1 MGLHFDLSYWI
12 ARGLRTRM
20 KPHRLKSVLPNLLET
35 IRTVEWMKQVAR
47 QARAEGRPAG
57 LVPTMG
63 ALHAGHLSLV
73 SAALAECQPVIA
85 SIFVNP
91 SQFGPREDFQK
102 YPRTFEADS
111 AKLEDA
117 GVDYLFAP
125 EAAEIY
131 PPGFRTWVNVEGLS
145 DRLEGRARKGH
156 FRGVTTVVLKLLE
169 IVQPQKA
176 FFGRKDAQQARIIRQ
191 MARDLHLDSEIVVC
205 PIVREADGLAMSSRN
220 TYLNPKER
228 RAATILFRA
237 LDEARTAI
245 SHGERDALRLT
256 AAIRELLRAE
266 PLAEPEYVEL
276 VDAET
281 LEAVTRLRGACLA
294 LLAVRVG
301 AVRLIDNL
309 LIEQHEE
316 DFHSTL

>member
-1 MGLHFDLSYWI
+1 MRHS
-12 ARGLRTRM
+12 T
-20 KPHRLKSVLPNLLET
+20 PLET
-35 IRTVEWMKQVAR
+35 IHTIEWMKQVAR
-47 QARAEGRPAG
+47 QARAEGRSAG
-57 LVPTMG
+57 FVPTMG

-73 SAALAECQPVIA
+73 RAALGECQPVIA

-91 SQFGPREDFQK
+91 SQFGPNEDFQK
-102 YPRTFEADS
+102 YPRAFEAD
-111 AKLEDA
+111 AQKLEDA

-145 DRLEGRARKGH
+145 DRLEGRVRPGH

-220 TYLNPKER
+220 AYLNPKER

-237 LDEARTAI
+237 LDGARASI
-245 SHGERDALRLT
+245 ARGERDALRIT
-256 AAIRELLRAE
+256 AAMREALRSE
-266 PLAEPEYVEL
+266 PLAEADYVEL

-281 LEAVTRLRGACLA
+281 LEPVTRLRGACLA
-294 LLAVRVG
+294 LLAARIG
-301 AVRLIDNL
+301 PVRLIDNL
-309 LIEQHEE
+309 LIEERDGE
-316 DFHSTL
+316 FLITL